1 MKRRDF
7 LQHAGAL
14 AGTAVLGQLGV
25 LAAHAA
31 SSSDYKALV
40 CIFLYGGND
49 ANNTIVPLDT
59 AGYANY
65 AQTRSYLALP
75 QAQLLPLAVASGAPQ
90 YGLHPALPGLQSLWA
105 SGNLAIVANVGTLV
119 QPPTAFLRPHLST
132 TTVKP
137 ESLFSHID
145 QQHEWQASISST
157 SSSNSGWGGRLLD
170 ALAALNANS
179 RIPPMISAGGNNLF
193 VTGAASQALVIPT
206 SGSFGLNGFSNDSA
220 DTARRSALEQLLRVD
235 QTISLTQAAQAVMSG
250 ALSSSAILNPIL
262 TTTDATL
269 AARFAGL
276 TTNFSRQLLAIAKVI
291 EARSTLGD
299 SPGVSRDAR
308 PLRHSHGP
316 AQHAATCSAN
326 WTKWV
331 SRYPFTARWPTS
343 AQARAS
349 PHSRCRIFL
358 AIFYSNTGGGTDHA
372 WGKPPLW
379 YRRRRQ
385 WRQHL
390 RNDAQLEPSGPDD
403 ASNLGRWIPTIAV
416 DQFAATLATWFGADD
431 GARRGFAQ
439 LVGIQSEYAWVHLNV
454 SRAYPGRKIGPAHF
468 AS

>member
-1 MKRRDF
+1 MKRRAF

-14 AGTAVLGQLGV
+14 AGTAALGQLGV

-75 QAQLLPLAVASGAPQ
+75 QAQLLPLAVASGASQ

-119 QPPTAFLRPHLST
+119 QPLTKAQYLST

-179 RIPPMISAGGNNLF
+179 RIPPMISTGGNNLF

-220 DTARRSALEQLLRVD
+220 DTARRSALEQLLSID
-235 QTISLTQAAQAVMSG
+235 QSINLTQAAQAVMSG

-276 TTNFSRQLLAIAKVI
+276 TTNFSQQLLAIAKVI
-291 EARSTLGD
+291 EARSTLG
-299 SPGVSRDAR
+299 
-308 PLRHSHGP
+308 
-316 AQHAATCSAN
+316 ATRQ
-326 WTKWV
+326 V
-331 SRYPFTARWPTS
+331 
-343 AQARAS
+343 
-349 PHSRCRIFL
+349 FL
-358 AIFYSNTGGGTDHA
+358 ATLGSFDTHTDQLNTQQTLLSELDAGLTAFHGAMADIGAGKSVTSFTLSDFSRNFLPNTGGGTDHA
-372 WGKPPLW
+372 WGSHPLVIG
-379 YRRRRQ
+379 
-385 WRQHL
+385 
-390 RNDAQLEPSGPDD
+390 DAVNGGSIYGTMPTLELSGPDD

-416 DQFAATLATWFGADD
+416 DQFAATLATWFGAD
-431 GARRGFAQ
+431 ATALAAVLPNLSAFSPSTLGF
-439 LVGIQSEYAWVHLNV
+439 I
-454 SRAYPGRKIGPAHF
+454 
-468 AS
+468 

>member
-1 MKRRDF
+1 MKRRTF

-14 AGTAVLGQLGV
+14 AGTAALGQLGV

-75 QAQLLPLAVASGAPQ
+75 QAQLLPLAVASGASQ

-119 QPPTAFLRPHLST
+119 QPLTKAQYLST

-179 RIPPMISAGGNNLF
+179 RIPPMISTGGNNLF

-220 DTARRSALEQLLRVD
+220 DTARRSALEQLLSID
-235 QTISLTQAAQAVMSG
+235 QSINLTQAAQAVMSG

-291 EARSTLGD
+291 EARSTLG
-299 SPGVSRDAR
+299 
-308 PLRHSHGP
+308 
-316 AQHAATCSAN
+316 ATRQ
-326 WTKWV
+326 V
-331 SRYPFTARWPTS
+331 
-343 AQARAS
+343 
-349 PHSRCRIFL
+349 FL
-358 AIFYSNTGGGTDHA
+358 ATLGSFDTHTDQLNTQQTLLSELDAGLTAFHGAMADIGAGKSVTAFTLSDFSRNFLPNTGGGTDHA
-372 WGKPPLW
+372 WGSHPLVIG
-379 YRRRRQ
+379 
-385 WRQHL
+385 
-390 RNDAQLEPSGPDD
+390 DAVNGGSIYGTMPTLELSGPDD

-416 DQFAATLATWFGADD
+416 DQFAATLATWFGAD
-431 GARRGFAQ
+431 ATALAAVLPNLSAFSPSTLGF
-439 LVGIQSEYAWVHLNV
+439 I
-454 SRAYPGRKIGPAHF
+454 
-468 AS
+468 

>member
-14 AGTAVLGQLGV
+14 AGTAALGQLGV

-65 AQTRSYLALP
+65 AQTRSYLALA

-119 QPPTAFLRPHLST
+119 QPLTKAQYLST

-137 ESLFSHID
+137 QSLFSHID
-145 QQHEWQASISST
+145 QQHEWQASVSST

-179 RIPPMISAGGNNLF
+179 RIPPMISTGGNNLF

-220 DTARRSALEQLLRVD
+220 DTARRSALEQLLSVD
-235 QTISLTQAAQAVMSG
+235 QSINLTQAAQAVMSG

-269 AARFAGL
+269 AARFGGL

-291 EARSTLGD
+291 EARSTLG
-299 SPGVSRDAR
+299 
-308 PLRHSHGP
+308 
-316 AQHAATCSAN
+316 ATRQ
-326 WTKWV
+326 V
-331 SRYPFTARWPTS
+331 
-343 AQARAS
+343 
-349 PHSRCRIFL
+349 FL
-358 AIFYSNTGGGTDHA
+358 ATLGSFDTHTDQLNTQQTLLSELDAGLTAFHGAMADIGAGKSVTSFTLSDFSRNFLPNTGGGTDHA
-372 WGKPPLW
+372 WGSHPLVIG
-379 YRRRRQ
+379 
-385 WRQHL
+385 
-390 RNDAQLEPSGPDD
+390 DAVNGGSIYGTMPTLELSGPDD

-416 DQFAATLATWFGADD
+416 DQFAATLATWFGAD
-431 GARRGFAQ
+431 ATALAAVLPNLSAF
-439 LVGIQSEYAWVHLNV
+439 
-454 SRAYPGRKIGPAHF
+454 GPSTLAF
-468 AS
+468 I

>member
-14 AGTAVLGQLGV
+14 AGTAALGQLGV

-119 QPPTAFLRPHLST
+119 QPLTKAQYLST
-132 TTVKP
+132 TAVKP

-145 QQHEWQASISST
+145 QQHEWQASISTT

-170 ALAALNANS
+170 ALATLNANS
-179 RIPPMISAGGNNLF
+179 RVPPMISTGGNNLF

-220 DTARRSALEQLLRVD
+220 DTARRSALEQLLNVD
-235 QTISLTQAAQAVMSG
+235 QTINLTQAAQAVMSG

-276 TTNFSRQLLAIAKVI
+276 TTNFSLQLLAIAKVI
-291 EARSTLGD
+291 EARSILGATRQVFLATLGSFD
-299 SPGVSRDAR
+299 THTDQLNTQQTLLSELDAGLTAFHGAMADIGAGKSVTSFTLSDFSR
-308 PLRHSHGP
+308 
-316 AQHAATCSAN
+316 N
-326 WTKWV
+326 
-331 SRYPFTARWPTS
+331 
-343 AQARAS
+343 
-349 PHSRCRIFL
+349 FL
-358 AIFYSNTGGGTDHA
+358 PNTGGGTDHA
-372 WGKPPLW
+372 WGSHPLVIG
-379 YRRRRQ
+379 
-385 WRQHL
+385 
-390 RNDAQLEPSGPDD
+390 DAVNGGSIYGTMPTLELSGPDD

-416 DQFAATLATWFGADD
+416 DQFAATLATWFGAD
-431 GARRGFAQ
+431 ASALAAVLPNLSAFSPSTLGF
-439 LVGIQSEYAWVHLNV
+439 I
-454 SRAYPGRKIGPAHF
+454 
-468 AS
+468 